1 MYNLLFVDDELE
13 VLESVKRVL
22 SWDKLKVRVIGWCD
36 NALDALEL
44 MVNEHVDILITDVKM
59 PVMDGLELVNR
70 AKAMYPDIK
79 SLVLSGYGEFTLAQS
94 AISLGV
100 KGYLLKPCEKE
111 VLEENIKKCVELIE
125 KERLASSDQFEQRQM
140 QIEEL
145 YDELME
151 LKLGEEN
158 NDKETVRKIA
168 LRYRD
173 FSILRSAIMMAFI
186 QHGQSMQSLQEI
198 ARELVHI
205 KDSEEIIRCAVGL
218 LREISKNSGGDENGL
233 GCDVVGEVILDGV
246 TVSSTHIR
254 QLVADGNM
262 EEASRYL
269 GHPHTLTDTVGY
281 GYRIGR
287 SIGAPTI
294 NTSIPEGVIVPRHG
308 VYATRVW
315 LPEGPK
321 AAVTNVGYRP
331 TFDNDEHLT
340 VESNILDF
348 NGNLYGSQVRL
359 EFLSFLRDEIRF
371 PSPEALGQ
379 QIQKDIARSREY
391 FAQHE

>member
-79 SLVLSGYGEFTLAQS
+79 CLVLSGYGEFTLAQS

-111 VLEENIKKCVELIE
+111 ILEENIKKCVELIE
-125 KERLASSDQFEQRQM
+125 KERLVSSDQFEQRQM

-218 LREISKNSGGDENGL
+218 LREISKNSGGDDPIVSKMVQYVYANYNVERLTLQEVADAEMHMSSRYIGHKFMEKMGMRFSDFLTKVRMEKAKELLRGTKYYTSDEIANRVGL
-233 GCDVVGEVILDGV
+233 GNNVRYFYRLFREYTGMTAKEYREKMTDG
-246 TVSSTHIR
+246 
-254 QLVADGNM
+254 
-262 EEASRYL
+262 
-269 GHPHTLTDTVGY
+269 
-281 GYRIGR
+281 
-287 SIGAPTI
+287 
-294 NTSIPEGVIVPRHG
+294 
-308 VYATRVW
+308 
-315 LPEGPK
+315 
-321 AAVTNVGYRP
+321 
-331 TFDNDEHLT
+331 
-340 VESNILDF
+340 ESN
-348 NGNLYGSQVRL
+348 
-359 EFLSFLRDEIRF
+359 
-371 PSPEALGQ
+371 
-379 QIQKDIARSREY
+379 
-391 FAQHE
+391 

>member
-1 MYNLLFVDDELE
+1 MDE
-13 VLESVKRVL
+13 VKRVIAL
-22 SWDKLKVRVIGWCD
+22 GFFDGVHIGHQALMKRTVERAGEYGVRPAVISFDTHPDTFVHGIEVPLLGSVAD
-36 NALDALEL
+36 RKD
-44 MVNEHVDILITDVKM
+44 LITRVGGIRDIIMIHFDRKFMQVEWNDFLKTVK
-59 PVMDGLELVNR
+59 
-70 AKAMYPDIK
+70 
-79 SLVLSGYGEFTLAQS
+79 
-94 AISLGV
+94 
-100 KGYLLKPCEKE
+100 
-111 VLEENIKKCVELIE
+111 
-125 KERLASSDQFEQRQM
+125 
-140 QIEEL
+140 
-145 YDELME
+145 DEL
-151 LKLGEEN
+151 GAIHIIIGH
-158 NDKETVRKIA
+158 DFCCGYRGAGTSDKIA
-168 LRYRD
+168 
-173 FSILRSAIMMAFI
+173 AW
-186 QHGQSMQSLQEI
+186 
-198 ARELVHI
+198 
-205 KDSEEIIRCAVGL
+205 CA
-218 LREISKNSGGDENGL
+218 ENGL

-254 QLVADGNM
+254 RLVADGNM

-321 AAVTNVGYRP
+321 AAVTNVGIRP
-331 TFDNDEHLT
+331 TFDSDEHLT

-371 PSPEALGQ
+371 PSPEALGE

-391 FAQHE
+391 FALHE

>member
-1 MYNLLFVDDELE
+1 MDE
-13 VLESVKRVL
+13 VKRVIAL
-22 SWDKLKVRVIGWCD
+22 GFFDGVHIGHQALMKRTVERAGEHGVRPAVISFDTHPDTFVHGIEVPLLGSVAD
-36 NALDALEL
+36 RKD
-44 MVNEHVDILITDVKM
+44 LITRVGGIRDIIMIHFDRKFMQVEWDDFLNTVK
-59 PVMDGLELVNR
+59 
-70 AKAMYPDIK
+70 
-79 SLVLSGYGEFTLAQS
+79 
-94 AISLGV
+94 
-100 KGYLLKPCEKE
+100 
-111 VLEENIKKCVELIE
+111 
-125 KERLASSDQFEQRQM
+125 
-140 QIEEL
+140 
-145 YDELME
+145 DEL
-151 LKLGEEN
+151 GAVHIIIGH
-158 NDKETVRKIA
+158 DFCCGYRGAGTSDKIA
-168 LRYRD
+168 AWCKEY
-173 FSILRSAIMMAFI
+173 
-186 QHGQSMQSLQEI
+186 
-198 ARELVHI
+198 
-205 KDSEEIIRCAVGL
+205 
-218 LREISKNSGGDENGL
+218 GL

-254 QLVADGNM
+254 QLVAAGNM

-321 AAVTNVGYRP
+321 AAVTNVGFRP
-331 TFDNDEHLT
+331 TFDNDKHLT

-379 QIQKDIARSREY
+379 QIQRDIARSREY